1 MNATEFFNQLK
12 DTNVS
17 DLEFNNIGVWPLP
30 FRVLTLLVLFVAV
43 LGLGYYFRISDLNVQ
58 NDKLRNEEVR
68 LKKIFEEKAFE
79 AANLESYRRQML
91 EIEESFSALL
101 SQLPTDTEVP
111 GMLEDITEIGYG
123 SSLEIDSIT
132 LEPEMAAEFYVELP
146 IRIVASGGY
155 HDFGSFVS
163 GIAGLPRI
171 VTLHDFSIEEV
182 EESSALRF
190 EVLAKTYRYKSQGE

>member
-1 MNATEFFNQLK
+1 MNVTEFFNQLK
-12 DTNVS
+12 ETNVS
-17 DLEFNNIGVWPLP
+17 DLEFNNIGIWPLP
-30 FRVLTLLVLFVAV
+30 FRVLTLLVLFFAV
-43 LGLGYYFRISDLNVQ
+43 LGLGYYFRINDLNLQ
-58 NDKLRNEEVR
+58 NERLKNEEVR
-68 LKKIFEEKAFE
+68 LKKTFEEKAFE
-79 AANLESYRRQML
+79 AANIDAYRRQMA

-123 SSLEIDSIT
+123 SSLEIESIT

-171 VTLHDFSIEEV
+171 VTLHDFSIEEIKDA
-182 EESSALRF
+182 SALRF
-190 EVLAKTYRYKSQGE
+190 EVLAKTYRYKGQGE

>member
-1 MNATEFFNQLK
+1 MNVNEFFNELK

-30 FRVLTLLVLFVAV
+30 FRVLTLLVLFVV
-43 LGLGYYFRISDLNVQ
+43 ILGLGYYFRVSDLNVQ
-58 NDKLRNEEVR
+58 NDKLKNEEVR
-68 LKKIFEEKAFE
+68 LKKVFEEKAFE

-123 SSLEIDSIT
+123 SSLEIESIT